1 MLLSIYNPSFLGEL
15 DLHDVGVDLKWEELK
30 YQVSY
35 QVGKLN
41 LSVGSIKIF
50 LWGQSNFF
58 CGSQTK
64 SFCCAHLAWF
74 EDSLGKGGLVQKV
87 WEVLKGNVAIQ

>member
-1 MLLSIYNPSFLGEL
+1 MLLYIYNPSFLGEL
-15 DLHDVGVDLKWEELK
+15 NLHDVGVDLKWEELK
-30 YQVSY
+30 YQVC
-35 QVGKLN
+35 KLN

-74 EDSLGKGGLVQKV
+74 EDPLGKGGLVQKV

>member
-15 DLHDVGVDLKWEELK
+15 NLHDVGVDLKWEELK
-30 YQVSY
+30 YTVGY
-35 QVGKLN
+35 QVCKLN
-41 LSVGSIKIF
+41 LSVGVNKDISVGSIK
-50 LWGQSNFF
+50 FF

-74 EDSLGKGGLVQKV
+74 EDPLGKGGLVQKV